1 MACVSKSSIFNKI
14 NESSANARRIACL
27 LAAIVAA
34 DSASRAFAQA
44 SPDSGIV
51 QVQGGDAAAPR
62 NFNIP
67 AQPLGAA
74 LNAFGRQSGL
84 QVTLSAATSRGLT
97 SNAVNGSFTPE
108 QALALMLRNT
118 GITFRVTADRTA
130 VIGATTSSAAA
141 EVYIPGATQL
151 DPLVISGGRNAISG
165 SGYQGTP
172 DWVYQAPAA
181 VSVISREAI
190 ESSPT
195 RNARDLLDNVAG
207 VYANRSEAQ
216 NPGISINIRGLQD
229 QDRIATMIDGAR
241 QSFQR
246 SAHGATQRTYVDT
259 AFIRAVDIEK
269 STTSG
274 VGSAG
279 ALGGSVNF
287 RTLLAEDL
295 IAPGKQYGGQ
305 VNLTTGTNQFNF
317 DGSTAAAV
325 RLSDRFSVLGGIS
338 YKNIGAY
345 DIGKNGTISSAAT
358 YAGDVLLFSGQE
370 VRSSILKAEGQ
381 VTEDVKVTLGW
392 VRNDSRFNTGNYDS
406 AGSIGNL
413 QKATE
418 GVVNNTFTSALDWK
432 PDSELI
438 DLKARLYY
446 NNLRNNKVEQGS
458 LLSTGPSNYVMGTLG
473 GSVENTSR
481 FDTGLGALALNY
493 GMEAFNDDGKTTLTR
508 GFVAADGTDYSS
520 TLSGG
525 TPSGKRDIVSGFGN
539 AKYEPT
545 DWLTVSGGLRYDWY
559 HAEGTTTIYGN
570 ETQDIIGYVV
580 IPGVPPTPRV
590 CWPSPP
596 FPPNFRCTGPTPGIP
611 ARTEPIYGPKYYKR
625 HDVKVDNS
633 GGALLPTMTIAVKPV
648 DWLQP
653 FVKYSKS
660 YRPPTI
666 MESFLNGGH
675 DGPAVNGY
683 APNPYLRPERGDTY
697 ELGANI
703 FRNGIFSERDT
714 FRFKAVGFYREIT
727 DYISFGYI
735 YNSEAQRQYASYVN
749 LDGVTRMKGLEIE
762 GNYDARVIYIGGTL
776 TRIDTELADSFTSP
790 SGNSIP
796 INSGRGAAVIFEQPK
811 LRVTLDA
818 GVRLFDEK
826 LTLGGR
832 VTDVSKTEPVLGSL
846 RTGYEMAGYRV
857 YDIYGS
863 YAFDPMTKLRFAV
876 TNLTD
881 VAYAPALGAN
891 FFAAPG
897 RTATVSLNYKF

>member
-1 MACVSKSSIFNKI
+1 MCVSKTIIFNQI
-14 NESSANARRIACL
+14 SERAANVAQIACL
-27 LAAIVAA
+27 VAALVAA
-34 DSASRAFAQA
+34 DSASHAFAQA
-44 SPDSGIV
+44 APGSGIV

-67 AQPLGAA
+67 AQPLGRA
-74 LNAFGRQSGL
+74 LNTFGRQSGL
-84 QVTLSAATSRGLT
+84 QVTLSAATSRGVT

-108 QALALMLRNT
+108 QALSLMLRNT

-130 VIGATTSSAAA
+130 VIGATSSPAAGTS
-141 EVYIPGATQL
+141 VPGAIQL
-151 DPLVISGGRNAISG
+151 DTLEVSGGRNAISG

-190 ESSPT
+190 ENSPT

-216 NPGISINIRGLQD
+216 NPGISVNIRGLQD
-229 QDRIATMIDGAR
+229 QDRIANMIDGAR

-246 SAHGATQRTYVDT
+246 SAHGSTQRTYIDT
-259 AFIRAVDIEK
+259 AFIRAIDIEK

-279 ALGGSVNF
+279 ALGGSVNY

-305 VNLTTGTNQFNF
+305 VNLTTGTNQFKF

-345 DIGKNGTISSAAT
+345 DIGKNGTINSAAT

-392 VRNDSRFNTGNYDS
+392 LRNDSRFNTGNYDS

-418 GVVNNTFTSALDWK
+418 GVVNNTYTSALDWK

-438 DLKARLYY
+438 DLKARFYY
-446 NNLRNNKVEQGS
+446 NNIRNNKVQEGS
-458 LLSTGPSNYVMGTLG
+458 VLSTGPSNYVMGTLG

-481 FDTGLGALALNY
+481 FDTALGGLALNY
-493 GMEAFNDDGKTTLTR
+493 GMEAFSDDGKTALTR
-508 GFVAADGTDYSS
+508 GFVAAEGIDYSS

-525 TPSGKRDIVSGFGN
+525 TPSGKREIVSGFGN
-539 AKYEPT
+539 AKYTPT

-559 HAEGTTTIYGN
+559 HVAGTTTIYGDDK
-570 ETQDIIGYVV
+570 TKDIIGYIV
-580 IPGVPPTPRV
+580 IPAVPPTPRV

-611 ARTEPIYGPKYYKR
+611 ARTEPIYGPEYYKG

-633 GGALLPTMTIAVKPV
+633 GGALLPSVTIAVKPFE
-648 DWLQP
+648 WMQP

-675 DGPAVNGY
+675 DGNSINEY
-683 APNPYLRPERGDTY
+683 APNPFLRPERGETY
-697 ELGANI
+697 ELGVNI
-703 FRNGIFSERDT
+703 SSNGILTERDT
-714 FRFKAVGFYREIT
+714 FRFKTVGFYREIT
-727 DYISFGYI
+727 DYISLGKIRY
-735 YNSEAQRQYASYVN
+735 AQSSLPSYTSYVN
-749 LDGVTRMKGLEIE
+749 LDGVTRMKGLEVE
-762 GNYDARVIYIGGTL
+762 ANYDARFFYIGGTI
-776 TRIDTELADSFTSP
+776 TRIDTEFSDRYTSP
-790 SGNSIP
+790 SGRSTP
-796 INSGRGAAVIFEQPK
+796 INSGLGAAVIFEQPK

-818 GVRLFDEK
+818 GVRLFEEK

-832 VTDVSKTEPVLGSL
+832 VTDVSKTEPALGSL
-846 RTGYEMAGYRV
+846 RSGYEMAGYRV

>member
-1 MACVSKSSIFNKI
+1 MCVSKATISNQI
-14 NESSANARRIACL
+14 NESSASLAHIACL
-27 LAAIVAA
+27 LAALVAA
-34 DSASRAFAQA
+34 DSASRAFAQT
-44 SPDSGIV
+44 PPGSGMV
-51 QVQGGDAAAPR
+51 RAQGSDAAKPR

-67 AQPLGAA
+67 AQPLGLA

-97 SNAVNGSFTPE
+97 SNTVNGSFTPE
-108 QALALMLRNT
+108 QALALMLRGT
-118 GITFRVTADRTA
+118 GIAFRVTADRTA
-130 VIGATTSSAAA
+130 VIGATTSPAA
-141 EVYIPGATQL
+141 ESSVPGAIQL
-151 DPLVISGGRNAISG
+151 DTLDVSGGRNAASG

-190 ESSPT
+190 ESNPT
-195 RNARDLLDNVAG
+195 RNVRDLLDNVAG

-216 NPGISINIRGLQD
+216 NPGISVNIRGLQD

-259 AFIRAVDIEK
+259 AFIRTVDIEK

-305 VNLTTGTNQFNF
+305 VNVTTGTNQFNF

-325 RLSDRFSVLGGIS
+325 RVSERFSVLGGIS

-345 DIGKNGTISSAAT
+345 DIGKNGTINQAAT

-370 VRSSILKAEGQ
+370 VRSSILKAEAQ
-381 VTEDVKVTLGW
+381 ATDDVKLTLGW
-392 VRNDSRFNTGNYDS
+392 VRNDSRFNTGNYDGAFS
-406 AGSIGNL
+406 TGNL
-413 QKATE
+413 TKATE
-418 GVVNNTFTSALDWK
+418 GVVNNTLTSALDWN

-446 NNLRNNKVEQGS
+446 NNLKNDRVEQGS
-458 LLSTGPSNYVMGTLG
+458 VLSTGPSNYVMETLG
-473 GSVENTSR
+473 GSAENTSR
-481 FDTGLGALALNY
+481 FETGLGALALSY
-493 GMEAFNDDGKTTLTR
+493 GVEGFGDDGKTVLTR
-508 GFVAADGTDYSS
+508 GFVAANGTDYSS

-525 TPSGKRDIVSGFGN
+525 TPSGKRDIISGFGN
-539 AKYEPT
+539 AKYTPT

-559 HAEGTTTIYGN
+559 HATGSAVVYGSQ
-570 ETQDIIGYVV
+570 TQDIIGYNVT
-580 IPGVPPTPRV
+580 PAVPCTV
-590 CWPSPP
+590 LPSPP
-596 FPPNFRCTGPTPGIP
+596 FPPGTCVGGSP
-611 ARTEPIYGPKYYKR
+611 AVYTPIYGPAYTPKYN
-625 HDVKVDNS
+625 VNVDKS
-633 GGALLPTMTIAVKPV
+633 GGALLPSVTIAVKPLE
-648 DWLQP
+648 WLQP

-675 DGPAVNGY
+675 DGNSINEY
-683 APNPYLRPERGDTY
+683 APNPLLKPERADTY
-697 ELGANI
+697 ELGANVSS
-703 FRNGIFSERDT
+703 NAVLTERDAL
-714 FRFKAVGFYREIT
+714 RFKAVGFYREIT
-727 DYISFGYI
+727 DYISFGKIRY
-735 YNSEAQRQYASYVN
+735 AQSNVPSYTSYVN
-749 LDGVTRMKGLEIE
+749 LNGITRMKGIE
-762 GNYDARVIYIGGTL
+762 VEANYDARFLYIGGTI
-776 TRIDTELADSFTSP
+776 TRIDTDFADSFTSP
-790 SGNSIP
+790 AGKSMP
-796 INSGRGAAVIFEQPK
+796 INSGQGAAVIFEQPK

-832 VTDVSKTEPVLGSL
+832 VTDVSKTEPALGSL
-846 RTGYEMAGYRV
+846 RSGYEMPGYRV

-881 VAYAPALGAN
+881 VAYAPAVGAN
-891 FFAAPG
+891 FYAAPG
-897 RTATVSLNYKF
+897 RTATVSFNYKF

>member
-1 MACVSKSSIFNKI
+1 MACLV
-14 NESSANARRIACL
+14 
-27 LAAIVAA
+27 AALVAA

-44 SPDSGIV
+44 SPGSGIV
-51 QVQGGDAAAPR
+51 RVQGGDAAAPR
-62 NFNIP
+62 DFNIP
-67 AQPLGAA
+67 AQPLGPA

-108 QALALMLRNT
+108 QALSLMLRNT

-130 VIGATTSSAAA
+130 VIGATTSPAADSS
-141 EVYIPGATQL
+141 VPGAIQL
-151 DPLVISGGRNAISG
+151 DTLEVSGGRNAISG

-190 ESSPT
+190 ENSPT

-216 NPGISINIRGLQD
+216 NPGISVNIRGLQD
-229 QDRIATMIDGAR
+229 QDRIANMIDGAR

-246 SAHGATQRTYVDT
+246 SAHGATQRTYIDT
-259 AFIRAVDIEK
+259 AFIRAIDIEK

-279 ALGGSVNF
+279 ALGGSVNY

-345 DIGKNGTISSAAT
+345 DIGKNGTINSAAT

-392 VRNDSRFNTGNYDS
+392 LRNDSRFNTGNYDS
-406 AGSIGNL
+406 AGSQGNL

-418 GVVNNTFTSALDWK
+418 GVVNNTYTSALDWK

-438 DLKARLYY
+438 DLKARFYY
-446 NNLRNNKVEQGS
+446 NNIRNNKVQEGS
-458 LLSTGPSNYVMGTLG
+458 VLSTGPSNYVMGTLG

-481 FDTGLGALALNY
+481 FDTALGALALNY
-493 GMEAFNDDGKTTLTR
+493 GMEAFSDDGKTTLTR

-525 TPSGKRDIVSGFGN
+525 TPSGKREIVSGFGN
-539 AKYEPT
+539 AKYTPT

-559 HAEGTTTIYGN
+559 HVAGSATIYGN
-570 ETQDIIGYVV
+570 PDAGYHRLHLSCRALHRLAVAAV
-580 IPGVPPTPRV
+580 
-590 CWPSPP
+590 S
-596 FPPNFRCTGPTPGIP
+596 
-611 ARTEPIYGPKYYKR
+611 ARLPCVGGRPDPVSRSYGPEYYAEIR
-625 HDVKVDNS
+625 H
-633 GGALLPTMTIAVKPV
+633 
-648 DWLQP
+648 QC
-653 FVKYSKS
+653 
-660 YRPPTI
+660 R
-666 MESFLNGGH
+666 
-675 DGPAVNGY
+675 
-683 APNPYLRPERGDTY
+683 
-697 ELGANI
+697 
-703 FRNGIFSERDT
+703 
-714 FRFKAVGFYREIT
+714 
-727 DYISFGYI
+727 
-735 YNSEAQRQYASYVN
+735 
-749 LDGVTRMKGLEIE
+749 
-762 GNYDARVIYIGGTL
+762 
-776 TRIDTELADSFTSP
+776 
-790 SGNSIP
+790 
-796 INSGRGAAVIFEQPK
+796 
-811 LRVTLDA
+811 
-818 GVRLFDEK
+818 
-826 LTLGGR
+826 
-832 VTDVSKTEPVLGSL
+832 
-846 RTGYEMAGYRV
+846 
-857 YDIYGS
+857 
-863 YAFDPMTKLRFAV
+863 
-876 TNLTD
+876 
-881 VAYAPALGAN
+881 
-891 FFAAPG
+891 
-897 RTATVSLNYKF
+897 

>member
-1 MACVSKSSIFNKI
+1 MACLV
-14 NESSANARRIACL
+14 
-27 LAAIVAA
+27 AALVAA
-34 DSASRAFAQA
+34 DSASRAFAQT
-44 SPDSGIV
+44 SPGSGMV

-67 AQPLGAA
+67 AQPLGRA
-74 LNAFGRQSGL
+74 LNIFGRQSGL
-84 QVTLSAATSRGLT
+84 QVTLSAATSRGVT

-108 QALALMLRNT
+108 QALSLMLRNT

-130 VIGATTSSAAA
+130 VIGATASPAAGTA
-141 EVYIPGATQL
+141 IPGAIQL
-151 DPLVISGGRNAISG
+151 DTLEVSGGRNAISG

-216 NPGISINIRGLQD
+216 NPGISVNIRGLQD
-229 QDRIATMIDGAR
+229 QDRIANMIDGAR

-246 SAHGATQRTYVDT
+246 SAHGSTQRTYVDT

-279 ALGGSVNF
+279 ALGGSVNY

-345 DIGKNGTISSAAT
+345 DIGKNGTINSAAT

-392 VRNDSRFNTGNYDS
+392 LRNDSRFNTGNYDS
-406 AGSIGNL
+406 AGSQGNL

-418 GVVNNTFTSALDWK
+418 GVVNNTYTSALDWK

-438 DLKARLYY
+438 DLKARFYY
-446 NNLRNNKVEQGS
+446 NNIRNNKVEQGS
-458 LLSTGPSNYVMGTLG
+458 ILSAGPSNYVMGTLG

-481 FDTGLGALALNY
+481 FDTALGALSLNY

-508 GFVAADGTDYSS
+508 GYVVNGVDYSS

-525 TPSGKRDIVSGFGN
+525 TPSGKREVISGFGN
-539 AKYEPT
+539 AKYTPT

-559 HAEGTTTIYGN
+559 HLDGSTTIYGN
-570 ETQDIIGYVV
+570 EITPIIGYRVT
-580 IPGVPPTPRV
+580 PPS
-590 CWPSPP
+590 CLPSPP
-596 FPPNFRCTGPTPGIP
+596 FPPNTGCRPG
-611 ARTEPIYGPKYYKR
+611 TSTPIYGTPYYER
-625 HDVKVDNS
+625 FNVDVDKS
-633 GGALLPTMTIAVKPV
+633 GGALLPSVTVAVKPV

-660 YRPPTI
+660 YRPPTV
-666 MESFLNGGH
+666 MELFLNGGH
-675 DGPAVNGY
+675 GGPAINGY
-683 APNPYLRPERGDTY
+683 APNPFLRPERGDTY
-697 ELGANI
+697 ELGANVL
-703 FRNGIFSERDT
+703 RNGIFSERDT

-735 YNSEAQRQYASYVN
+735 YNSAARRQYDSYVN

-762 GNYDARVIYIGGTL
+762 GNYDARVFYIGGTL

-790 SGNSIP
+790 AGRSIP

-818 GVRLFDEK
+818 GVRLFEEK
-826 LTLGGR
+826 LTLGVR

-846 RTGYEMAGYRV
+846 RTGYVMDGYRV

-863 YAFDPMTKLRFAV
+863 YAFDPNTKLRFAV

-881 VAYAPALGAN
+881 VAYAPANGAN
-891 FFAAPG
+891 FYAAPG

>member
-1 MACVSKSSIFNKI
+1 MRGGRLEYGALMCVSKTTILSQISERTASVPHIV
-14 NESSANARRIACL
+14 CL
-27 LAAIVAA
+27 VAALVAA

-44 SPDSGIV
+44 SPGSGTAHV
-51 QVQGGDAAAPR
+51 QVGGVAAPR

-67 AQPLGAA
+67 AQPLGRA

-84 QVTLSAATSRGLT
+84 QVTLSAATSRGVT
-97 SNAVNGSFTPE
+97 SNAVNGSYTPE
-108 QALALMLRNT
+108 QALSRLLQNT

-130 VIGATTSSAAA
+130 VIGATNSPAASSS
-141 EVYIPGATQL
+141 VPGAIQL
-151 DPLVISGGRNAISG
+151 DTLEVSGGRNATSG
-165 SGYQGTP
+165 AGYQGTP

-190 ESSPT
+190 ENNPT

-216 NPGISINIRGLQD
+216 NPGISVNIRGLQD

-305 VNLTTGTNQFNF
+305 VNFTTGTNQFNF
-317 DGSTAAAV
+317 NGSTAAAV
-325 RLSDRFSVLGGIS
+325 RLSDRVSILGGIS

-345 DIGKNGTISSAAT
+345 DIGKNGTINSAAT

-370 VRSSILKAEGQ
+370 VRSSILKAEAQ
-381 VTEDVKVTLGW
+381 ATDDVKLTFGW
-392 VRNDSRFNTGNYDS
+392 VRNDSRFNTGNYDFLLS
-406 AGSIGNL
+406 NGSL
-413 QKATE
+413 VKATE
-418 GVVNNTFTSALDWK
+418 GVVNNTYTSALDWK

-438 DLKARLYY
+438 DLKARFYY
-446 NNLRNNKVEQGS
+446 NNLRNDRVEQGS
-458 LLSTGPSNYVMGTLG
+458 VLSTGPSNYVMGTLG
-473 GSVENTSR
+473 GSVENTSS

-493 GMEAFNDDGKTTLTR
+493 GMEAFNDDGKTVLTR
-508 GFVAADGTDYSS
+508 GFVAADGTDYSN

-525 TPSGKRDIVSGFGN
+525 TPSGKRDVVSGFGS
-539 AKYEPT
+539 AKYTPT
-545 DWLTVSGGLRYDWY
+545 NWLSISGGLRYDWY
-559 HAEGTTTIYGN
+559 HAVGSAVVYGGP
-570 ETQDIIGYVV
+570 TSDIIGYT
-580 IPGVPPTPRV
+580 PGTPAT
-590 CWPSPP
+590 CLPSPP
-596 FPPNFRCTGPTPGIP
+596 FPPGICFPGTDP
-611 ARTEPIYGPKYYKR
+611 EPIYGPAYTPRY
-625 HDVKVDNS
+625 DTNVDKS
-633 GGALLPTMTIAVKPV
+633 GGALLPSVTIAVKPFE
-648 DWLQP
+648 WLQP

-675 DGPAVNGY
+675 DGNSISEY
-683 APNPYLRPERGDTY
+683 APNPFLRPERGDTY

-703 FRNGIFSERDT
+703 SSNGILTERDS

-727 DYISFGYI
+727 DYISFGKIRY
-735 YNSEAQRQYASYVN
+735 AQSNVPSYTSYVN
-749 LDGVTRMKGLEIE
+749 LNGITRMKGIE
-762 GNYDARVIYIGGTL
+762 VEANYDARFLYIGGTI
-776 TRIDTELADSFTSP
+776 TRIDTDFADSFTSP
-790 SGNSIP
+790 AGRSMP
-796 INSGRGAAVIFEQPK
+796 INSGLGAAIIFEQPK
-811 LRVTLDA
+811 LRVTIDA

-832 VTDVSKTEPVLGSL
+832 VTDVSKTEPALGSL
-846 RTGYEMAGYRV
+846 RSGYDMPGYRV

-863 YAFDPMTKLRFAV
+863 YAFDPDTKLRFAI

-881 VAYAPALGAN
+881 VAYAPAVGAN
-891 FFAAPG
+891 FYAAPG

>member
-1 MACVSKSSIFNKI
+1 MCVLNGAIFNQTNKRTA
-14 NESSANARRIACL
+14 SAARIVCFV
-27 LAAIVAA
+27 AALVAA
-34 DSASRAFAQA
+34 DGSSHAFAQA
-44 SPDSGIV
+44 SSGSGQV

-67 AQPLGAA
+67 AQPLGLA
-74 LNAFGRQSGL
+74 LNAFGRQAGL

-97 SNAVNGSFTPE
+97 SNAVNGTFTPE
-108 QALALMLRNT
+108 QALSLMLQNT
-118 GITFRVTADRTA
+118 GVTFRVTADRTA
-130 VIGATTSSAAA
+130 IIGATTSPVPDA
-141 EVYIPGATQL
+141 VVPGAIQL
-151 DPLVISGGRNAISG
+151 DTLEVSGGRNAISG

-216 NPGISINIRGLQD
+216 NPGISVNIRGLQD

-246 SAHGATQRTYVDT
+246 SAHGATQRTYIDT
-259 AFIRAVDIEK
+259 AFVRAVDIEK

-345 DIGKNGTISSAAT
+345 DIGKNGTINQAAT

-370 VRSSILKAEGQ
+370 VRSSILKAEAQ
-381 VTEDVKVTLGW
+381 TTEDVKVTLGW
-392 VRNDSRFNTGNYDS
+392 VRNDSRFNTGNYDFVLS
-406 AGSIGNL
+406 NGNL
-413 QKATE
+413 VKATE
-418 GVVNNTFTSALDWK
+418 GVVNNTYTSALDWK
-432 PDSELI
+432 PDGELI
-438 DLKARLYY
+438 DLKARFYY
-446 NNLRNNKVEQGS
+446 NNLRNNRVEQGS
-458 LLSTGPSNYVMGTLG
+458 VLSTGPSNYVMGTLG
-473 GSVENTSR
+473 GSVENTSN

-508 GFVAADGTDYSS
+508 GFVAANGTDYSS

-525 TPSGKRDIVSGFGN
+525 TPSGKRDVVSGFGN
-539 AKYEPT
+539 AKYSPT
-545 DWLTVSGGLRYDWY
+545 DWLTISGGLRYDWY
-559 HAEGTTTIYGN
+559 HAAGSAVVYGS
-570 ETQDIIGYVV
+570 ETRDIIGYTRA
-580 IPGVPPTPRV
+580 VPCTV
-590 CWPSPP
+590 LPSPP
-596 FPPNFRCTGPTPGIP
+596 FPPGTCVGGRPPQ
-611 ARTEPIYGPKYYKR
+611 PIYGPPYIPKYNV
-625 HDVKVDNS
+625 DVDKS
-633 GGALLPTMTIAVKPV
+633 GGALLPSVTIAVKPFE
-648 DWLQP
+648 WLQP
-653 FVKYSKS
+653 FFKYSKS

-675 DGPAVNGY
+675 DGNSINEY
-683 APNPYLRPERGDTY
+683 APNPALRPERGETY
-697 ELGANI
+697 ELGANVSS
-703 FRNGIFSERDT
+703 NGILTERDT

-727 DYISFGYI
+727 DYISLGKIRY
-735 YNSEAQRQYASYVN
+735 AQSNTFNYTSYVN
-749 LDGVTRMKGLEIE
+749 LDGITRMKGIE
-762 GNYDARVIYIGGTL
+762 VEANYDARFLYIGGTI
-776 TRIDTELADSFTSP
+776 TRIDTDFADSFTSP
-790 SGNSIP
+790 SGRRTP
-796 INSGRGAAVIFEQPK
+796 INSGQGAAIIFEQPK

-818 GVRLFDEK
+818 GVRLFEER
-826 LTLGGR
+826 LTLGAR
-832 VTDVSKTEPVLGSL
+832 VTDVSKTEPALGSL
-846 RTGYEMAGYRV
+846 RSGYDMPGYRV

-881 VAYAPALGAN
+881 VAYAPAVGAN
-891 FFAAPG
+891 FYAAPG

>member
-1 MACVSKSSIFNKI
+1 MRGAKLGYGAVMCVSKATISNEI
-14 NESSANARRIACL
+14 NERAANIAHIACL

-34 DSASRAFAQA
+34 DSASRAFAQTL
-44 SPDSGIV
+44 PGSGIV

-67 AQPLGAA
+67 AQPLGLA

-118 GITFRVTADRTA
+118 GIEFRVTADRTA
-130 VIGATTSSAAA
+130 VIGATTSSAA
-141 EVYIPGATQL
+141 EVYVPGATQL

-172 DWVYQAPAA
+172 DWVYEAPAA

-190 ESSPT
+190 ENSPT

-216 NPGISINIRGLQD
+216 NPGISVNIRGLQD

-259 AFIRAVDIEK
+259 AFIRAVYIEK

-345 DIGKNGTISSAAT
+345 DIGKNGTINSAAT

-406 AGSIGNL
+406 AGSQGNL

-418 GVVNNTFTSALDWK
+418 GVVNNTYTSALDWK

-438 DLKARLYY
+438 DLKARFYY
-446 NNLRNNKVEQGS
+446 NNIRNNKVEEGS
-458 LLSTGPSNYVMGTLG
+458 ILSTGPSNYVMGTLG
-473 GSVENTSR
+473 GSVENTSS
-481 FDTGLGALALNY
+481 FDAGLGALSLNY
-493 GMEAFNDDGKTTLTR
+493 GMEAFSDDGKTTLTR
-508 GFVAADGTDYSS
+508 GFVAANGTDYSG

-525 TPSGKRDIVSGFGN
+525 TPSGKREIVSGFGN
-539 AKYEPT
+539 AKYTPT

-559 HAEGTTTIYGN
+559 HVAGSAVVYGSP
-570 ETQDIIGYVV
+570 TRDIIGYT
-580 IPGVPPTPRV
+580 PAVPCTV
-590 CWPSPP
+590 LPSPP
-596 FPPNFRCTGPTPGIP
+596 FPPGTCVGGRPSQ
-611 ARTEPIYGPKYYKR
+611 AIYGPEYTPRY
-625 HDVKVDNS
+625 DTNVDKS
-633 GGALLPTMTIAVKPV
+633 GGALLPSVTIAVKPFE
-648 DWLQP
+648 WLQP

-675 DGPAVNGY
+675 DGNSISEY
-683 APNPYLRPERGDTY
+683 APNPFLRPERGETY

-703 FRNGIFSERDT
+703 SSNGILTERDT
-714 FRFKAVGFYREIT
+714 FRFKTVGFYREIT
-727 DYISFGYI
+727 DYISFGKIRY
-735 YNSEAQRQYASYVN
+735 AQSNVPSYTSYVN
-749 LDGVTRMKGLEIE
+749 LDGITRMKGIE
-762 GNYDARVIYIGGTL
+762 VEANYDARFIYIGGTI
-776 TRIDTELADSFTSP
+776 TRIDTDFADSFTSP
-790 SGNSIP
+790 AGRSMP
-796 INSGRGAAVIFEQPK
+796 INSGQGAAIIFEQPK

-832 VTDVSKTEPVLGSL
+832 VTDVSKTEPALGSL

-881 VAYAPALGAN
+881 VAYAPAVGAN
-891 FFAAPG
+891 FYAAPG

>member
-1 MACVSKSSIFNKI
+1 M
-14 NESSANARRIACL
+14 
-27 LAAIVAA
+27 
-34 DSASRAFAQA
+34 DSASLAFAQA
-44 SPDSGIV
+44 PPDSGIV

-118 GITFRVTADRTA
+118 GIVFRVTADRTA
-130 VIGATTSSAAA
+130 IIGTTASPAAEA
-141 EVYIPGATQL
+141 EVYVPGATQL

-190 ESSPT
+190 ESSPS

-216 NPGISINIRGLQD
+216 NPGISVNIRGLQD

-370 VRSSILKAEGQ
+370 VRSGILKAEGQ

-392 VRNDSRFNTGNYDS
+392 VRNDSRFNTGNYDGALS
-406 AGSIGNL
+406 TGNL
-413 QKATE
+413 HKATE
-418 GVVNNTFTSALDWK
+418 GVVNNTFTSALDRK
-432 PDSELI
+432 PDSDLI
-438 DLKARLYY
+438 DLKARFYY
-446 NNLRNNKVEQGS
+446 NNLRNNRVEEGS
-458 LLSTGPSNYVMGTLG
+458 ILSTGPSNYVMATLG
-473 GSVENTSR
+473 GSVENTSS
-481 FDTGLGALALNY
+481 FDTALGALALNY
-493 GMEAFNDDGKTTLTR
+493 GMEAFNDDGKTVLTR
-508 GFVAADGTDYSS
+508 GFVAADGTDYSN

-525 TPSGKRDIVSGFGN
+525 TPSGKRDIISGFGN
-539 AKYEPT
+539 AKYAPT

-559 HAEGTTTIYGN
+559 HAAGTATVYGDTTK
-570 ETQDIIGYVV
+570 DIIGYRV
-580 IPGVPPTPRV
+580 IPAVPPTPRV

-596 FPPNFRCTGPTPGIP
+596 FPPNFRCTEGTPGSP
-611 ARTEPIYGPKYYKR
+611 ATTEPIYGPEYYKR
-625 HDVKVDNS
+625 HNVNVDNS
-633 GGALLPTMTIAVKPV
+633 GGALLPSVTIAVKPFE
-648 DWLQP
+648 WLQP

-675 DGPAVNGY
+675 DGNSVTEY
-683 APNPYLRPERGDTY
+683 APNPALRPERGETY
-697 ELGANI
+697 EVGANVSS
-703 FRNGIFSERDT
+703 NGILTERDT
-714 FRFKAVGFYREIT
+714 FRFKAVGFYREIV
-727 DYISFGYI
+727 DYISFGKI
-735 YNSEAQRQYASYVN
+735 RTAQSDVLPYTSYVN
-749 LDGVTRMKGLEIE
+749 LDGVTRMKGIE
-762 GNYDARVIYIGGTL
+762 VEANYDARFIYIGGTI

-790 SGNSIP
+790 AGRRMP
-796 INSGRGAAVIFEQPK
+796 INSGQGAAIIFEQPK

-818 GVRLFDEK
+818 GVRLFEER

-832 VTDVSKTEPVLGSL
+832 ITDVSKTEPALGSL
-846 RTGYEMAGYRV
+846 RSGYDMPGYRV

-863 YAFDPMTKLRFAV
+863 YAFDPMTKLRFSV

-881 VAYAPALGAN
+881 VAYAPAVGAN
-891 FFAAPG
+891 FYAAPG

>member
-1 MACVSKSSIFNKI
+1 MCVSKTTISNQI
-14 NESSANARRIACL
+14 NERVVNVAHIACL
-27 LAAIVAA
+27 VAALAAA

-44 SPDSGIV
+44 SPGSGMV

-67 AQPLGAA
+67 AQPLGRA
-74 LNAFGRQSGL
+74 LNTFGRQSGL
-84 QVTLSAATSRGLT
+84 QVTLSAATSRGVT

-108 QALALMLRNT
+108 QALSLMLQNT

-130 VIGATTSSAAA
+130 VIGATNSPAVSSS
-141 EVYIPGATQL
+141 VPGAIQL
-151 DPLVISGGRNAISG
+151 DTLEVSGGRNAISG

-190 ESSPT
+190 ENNPT
-195 RNARDLLDNVAG
+195 RNVRDLLDNVAG

-216 NPGISINIRGLQD
+216 NPGISVNIRGLQD

-305 VNLTTGTNQFNF
+305 VNVTTGTNQFNF
-317 DGSTAAAV
+317 NGSTAAAV

-338 YKNIGAY
+338 YRNIGAY
-345 DIGKNGTISSAAT
+345 DIGKNGTINSAAT

-370 VRSSILKAEGQ
+370 VRSSILKAEAQ
-381 VTEDVKVTLGW
+381 ATDDVKLTLGW
-392 VRNDSRFNTGNYDS
+392 VRNDSRFNTGNYDFQLS
-406 AGSIGNL
+406 NGNL
-413 QKATE
+413 VKATE
-418 GVVNNTFTSALDWK
+418 GVVNNTYTSALDWK

-438 DLKARLYY
+438 DLRARFYY
-446 NNLRNNKVEQGS
+446 NNLRNNRVEQGS
-458 LLSTGPSNYVMGTLG
+458 VLPTGPSNYVMGTLG

-481 FDTGLGALALNY
+481 FDTGLGALAFNY
-493 GMEAFNDDGKTTLTR
+493 GMEAFSDDGKTVLTR
-508 GFVAADGTDYSS
+508 GFVAADGTDYSN

-525 TPSGKRDIVSGFGN
+525 TPSGKRDIVSGFGS
-539 AKYEPT
+539 AKYSPT

-559 HAEGTTTIYGN
+559 HAVGSAVVYGKEN
-570 ETQDIIGYVV
+570 TQDIIGYT
-580 IPGVPPTPRV
+580 PGTPDV
-590 CWPSPP
+590 CLPSPP
-596 FPPNFRCTGPTPGIP
+596 FPPGTCFPGAAP
-611 ARTEPIYGPKYYKR
+611 EPILGPAYTPRYDT
-625 HDVKVDNS
+625 HVDKS
-633 GGALLPTMTIAVKPV
+633 GGALLPSVTIAVKPFE
-648 DWLQP
+648 WLQP

-675 DGPAVNGY
+675 DGNSISEY
-683 APNPYLRPERGDTY
+683 APNPFLRPERGETY

-703 FRNGIFSERDT
+703 SSNGILTERDT
-714 FRFKAVGFYREIT
+714 FRFKAVGFYREII
-727 DYISFGYI
+727 DYISLGKIRY
-735 YNSEAQRQYASYVN
+735 AQSNLPSYTSYVN
-749 LDGVTRMKGLEIE
+749 LNGITRMKGIE
-762 GNYDARVIYIGGTL
+762 VEANYDARFLYIGGTI
-776 TRIDTELADSFTSP
+776 TRIDTDFADSFTTP
-790 SGNSIP
+790 AGNSMP
-796 INSGRGAAVIFEQPK
+796 INSGQGAAIIFEQPK

-818 GVRLFDEK
+818 GVRLLEEK
-826 LTLGGR
+826 LTLGAR
-832 VTDVSKTEPVLGSL
+832 VTDVSKTEPALGSL
-846 RTGYEMAGYRV
+846 RTGYVMDGYRV

-863 YAFDPMTKLRFAV
+863 YAFDPDTKLRFAV

-881 VAYAPALGAN
+881 VAYAPAVGAN
-891 FFAAPG
+891 FYAAPG

>member
-1 MACVSKSSIFNKI
+1 MCVSKATIFNAI
-14 NESSANARRIACL
+14 NERAANAAHIACL
-27 LAAIVAA
+27 LAALVAA
-34 DSASRAFAQA
+34 DSASRVFAQTV
-44 SPDSGIV
+44 PGSGIV

-67 AQPLGAA
+67 AQPLGLA

-97 SNAVNGSFTPE
+97 STAVSGSFTPE

-118 GITFRVTADRTA
+118 GIAFRVTADRTA
-130 VIGATTSSAAA
+130 VIGATASSAA
-141 EVYIPGATQL
+141 EVYVPGATQL

-172 DWVYQAPAA
+172 DWVYEAPAA

-190 ESSPT
+190 ENSPS

-216 NPGISINIRGLQD
+216 NPGISVNIRGLQD
-229 QDRIATMIDGAR
+229 QDRVATMIDGAR

-305 VNLTTGTNQFNF
+305 VNVTTGTNQFNF

-325 RLSDRFSVLGGIS
+325 RLSERFSVLGGIS

-345 DIGKNGTISSAAT
+345 DIGKNGTINQEAT

-370 VRSSILKAEGQ
+370 VRSTILKAEAQ
-381 VTEDVKVTLGW
+381 TTEDVKVTLGW
-392 VRNDSRFNTGNYDS
+392 VRNDSRFNTGNYDFMLS
-406 AGSIGNL
+406 NGNL

-418 GVVNNTFTSALDWK
+418 GVVNNTYTSALDWK
-432 PDSELI
+432 PDGELI
-438 DLKARLYY
+438 DLKARFYY

-458 LLSTGPSNYVMGTLG
+458 VLSTGPSNYVMGTLG

-493 GMEAFNDDGKTTLTR
+493 GMEAFSDDGKTT
-508 GFVAADGTDYSS
+508 GYAVNGVDYSG

-539 AKYEPT
+539 AKYTPT

-559 HAEGTTTIYGN
+559 HAEGSAVVYGK
-570 ETQDIIGYVV
+570 EDTQDIIGYNF
-580 IPGVPPTPRV
+580 IPAVPCTLL
-590 CWPSPP
+590 PSPP
-596 FPPNFRCTGPTPGIP
+596 FPPGFCVGGSPAQNIPILGPEYTPRYN
-611 ARTEPIYGPKYYKR
+611 A
-625 HDVKVDNS
+625 DVDKS
-633 GGALLPTMTIAVKPV
+633 GGALLPSVTIAVKPFE
-648 DWLQP
+648 WLQP

-666 MESFLNGGH
+666 MELFLNGGH
-675 DGPAVNGY
+675 NGQSINEY
-683 APNPYLRPERGDTY
+683 APNPALRPERGETY
-697 ELGANI
+697 EVGANI
-703 FRNGIFSERDT
+703 SSNGILTERDT
-714 FRFKAVGFYREIT
+714 FRFKAVGFYREII
-727 DYISFGYI
+727 DYISLGKI
-735 YNSEAQRQYASYVN
+735 RYAPSNLSSYTSYVN
-749 LDGVTRMKGLEIE
+749 LDGTTRMKGIE
-762 GNYDARVIYIGGTL
+762 VEANYDARFIYIGGTI
-776 TRIDTELADSFTSP
+776 TRIDTELSDSFTSP
-790 SGNSIP
+790 AGRSMP
-796 INSGRGAAVIFEQPK
+796 INSGQGAAIIFEQPK

-846 RTGYEMAGYRV
+846 RTGYVMDGYRV

-863 YAFDPMTKLRFAV
+863 YAFDPNTKLRFAV

-881 VAYAPALGAN
+881 VAYAPAVGAN
-891 FFAAPG
+891 FYAAPG